1 MPSSLKKLGSHFF
14 LYLLAFVLLFSF
26 AILLVL
32 GIETKRIK
40 DNISDS
46 FQEFSNYV
54 NEESKDIVNENDN
67 AFIKNYVD
75 IEANAF
81 TYILNQLKSD
91 LQYLSDS
98 LTLKYESYDNDK
110 DYYLDIANDYMDK
123 NKQNSFFKDDNKVKV
138 FFHVGVDKNDDEVKK
153 ELGILCDLEDNLL
166 LTIKDALQER
176 NCLIMTENGVA
187 IIASNYDFKKS
198 LHYSGNELDYKNDEW
213 YKKTIATD
221 SIIFDN
227 AYNDALSHQDV
238 ISVEKSF
245 KVNGVTKG
253 AIAID
258 IYIDSFSDSNLESPD
273 GVNIF
278 ISDENSNIIYNTKE
292 SLFDEEIAKEGTIYQ
307 FLDDTKL
314 SQTGNGSYIYNG
326 NEYRC
331 FYKKIKDTNYTLYVS
346 IRENRLKESINKL
359 QTLINT
365 KNDTLIDV
373 VSLAFRDMYIYVLV
387 FASLIIIIQF
397 ILAKRIS
404 KTLEV
409 PIKEMSE
416 VLKQASI
423 IQKDM
428 LPHEFSNISKRKDI
442 EIYAEN
448 MPETEVGGDFYNY
461 IIKNNKLFLIIADVS
476 GSGMPAALFMAK
488 TNTLLNNAIKLS
500 ESSRVILSY
509 VNAELCKKNKECYF
523 VTIALYCIDLK
534 TKKVVYTNSG
544 HEDSIIIKENNDVEL
559 IKEVR
564 SAPMGLDEHNN
575 YSEQE
580 FYLEDGDVLFLYT
593 DGVVEAI
600 NKNNELFG
608 IERLIN
614 ELKLIGPIDTKSIVQ
629 NIERKITDFSVGV
642 EQYDDITMLCFKY
655 KKIDVDNSKILI
667 NERKFNAV
675 YESVDKVDEFIK
687 ESLETAYVD
696 NKIYNNI
703 ISQLEV
709 CIEEI
714 VVNICDY
721 VYDKSNNSEN
731 SFIARVEID
740 MNIDRLSIS
749 FIDSGKEFDPTKMRE
764 VNILKGVDQR
774 NIGGFGIHITKNIV
788 DTYEYERKD
797 NKNVL
802 TITKYL

>member
-14 LYLLAFVLLFSF
+14 LYILAFVLLFSF

-32 GIETKRIK
+32 GIQTKRIK

-46 FQEFSNYV
+46 FQEFSNDV
-54 NEESKDIVNENDN
+54 NEVSKDVVNENDN

-110 DYYLDIANDYMDK
+110 NYYLDIANDYMHK
-123 NKQNSFFKDDNKVKV
+123 NQQNSFFKDDNKIKV
-138 FFHVGVDKNDDEVKK
+138 FFQVGADKNDDEVKK

-187 IIASNYDFKKS
+187 IIASNYDFNKS

-253 AIAID
+253 VIAID

-278 ISDENSNIIYNTKE
+278 ISDENSNIIYNIKDK
-292 SLFDEEIAKEGTIYQ
+292 LFDEEIAKEGTIFK

-314 SQTGNGSYIYNG
+314 SQSGNGSYMYNG

-331 FYKKIKDTNYTLYVS
+331 FYKKIKDTNFTLYVS

-373 VSLAFRDMYIYVLV
+373 VSLAFRNMYIYVLV

-397 ILAKRIS
+397 FLAKRIS

-500 ESSRVILSY
+500 ESPRVILSY

-523 VTIALYCIDLK
+523 VTIGLYCIDLK

-580 FYLEDGDVLFLYT
+580 FYLENGDVLFLYT

-642 EQYDDITMLCFKY
+642 EQYDDITMLCFKF
-655 KKIDVDNSKILI
+655 KKLDVDNSKILI

-687 ESLETAYVD
+687 ESLEAAYVD

-721 VYDKSNNSEN
+721 AYDKSNYSEN